1 MCYLNPFEVNAN
13 CDTVCD
19 LDLYYNLA
27 KDDSIN
33 ISLFKNAMNAISQ
46 LLEKE
51 DTSLFSI
58 TFNGFNAKDKNIQF
72 NIEVFTNQ

>member
-1 MCYLNPFEVNAN
+1 
-13 CDTVCD
+13 
-19 LDLYYNLA
+19 
-27 KDDSIN
+27 
-33 ISLFKNAMNAISQ
+33 MNAISQ

-72 NIEVFTNQ
+72 NIEVFTNQEDERNLLQQ